1 MQQKEST
8 MKKDIVKEF
17 YNNPCIRTARNILK
31 NKDKISWQAIYFIE
45 LEKAQRLLSEQGVA

>member
-1 MQQKEST
+1 